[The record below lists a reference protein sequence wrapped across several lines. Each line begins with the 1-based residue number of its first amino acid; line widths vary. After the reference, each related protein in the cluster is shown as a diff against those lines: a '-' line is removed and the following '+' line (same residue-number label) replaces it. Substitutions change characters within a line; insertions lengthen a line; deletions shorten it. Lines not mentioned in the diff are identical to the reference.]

1 MRLLIGTVFCLLAV
15 WTIAFVLTAT
25 TKFHDD
31 SIIRYHLFLQRLEGD
46 DFLFTIKKFSATE
59 IELHSIVT
67 DKNYKL
73 TKYCNYVRITGIKK
87 GHIPVLKNVKNI
99 EWQQKKLIKF
109 KLKENFKMTKSL
121 VQRLFSKN
129 HKFRNGSLT
138 AVAIIFVAMLTVI
151 LLLEV
156 NQYSAHIQTINQIIN
171 KYQYVQH

>member
-1 MRLLIGTVFCLLAV
+1 MKLDWSRPELIMRNIVKKQLNHRSGFLLIETLIGTVFCLLAV

-31 SIIRYHLFLQRLEGD
+31 SIIRYHLLLQRLEGD

-99 EWQQKKLIKF
+99 EWQRKKVNQIQIKGEF
-109 KLKENFKMTKSL
+109 ENDKK
-121 VQRLFSKN
+121 FS
-129 HKFRNGSLT
+129 S
-138 AVAIIFVAMLTVI
+138 TVI
-151 LLLEV
+151 FQE
-156 NQYSAHIQTINQIIN
+156 S
-171 KYQYVQH
+171 